1 LKIDMRLSYVIVP
14 IAILLLSVAL
24 SAYFYPLLPAEV
36 AYHFEPDGTPDRW
49 LSREMTMFWVL
60 ALQLVFVLLGGGI
73 AWGVTKLSTLFG
85 QTGNTKIK
93 PERLVLFTGN
103 FVALPQLIICFAMVD
118 IFSYNSYQVHLMPM
132 WVFLLVV
139 LGLVTIS
146 LVMFG
151 VLILSKV
158 RGGQRG

>member
-1 LKIDMRLSYVIVP
+1 MRLSYIIVP
-14 IAILLLSVAL
+14 IAILLLSAAL

-36 AYHFEPDGTPDRW
+36 AYHFEPNGTPDRW

-85 QTGNTKIK
+85 QAGSTKLK

-103 FVALPQLIICFAMVD
+103 FVALPQFIICFAMVD
-118 IFSYNSYQVHLMPM
+118 IFSYNSYQIHLMPM

>member
-1 LKIDMRLSYVIVP
+1 MRLSYIIVP
-14 IAILLLSVAL
+14 IAILLLSAAL

-85 QTGNTKIK
+85 QAGSTKIK

-103 FVALPQLIICFAMVD
+103 FVALPQFIICFAMVD
-118 IFSYNSYQVHLMPM
+118 IFSYNSYQIHLMPM

>member
-1 LKIDMRLSYVIVP
+1 MRLSYIIVP

-85 QTGNTKIK
+85 QAGSTKIK

-103 FVALPQLIICFAMVD
+103 FVALPQFIICFAMVD
-118 IFSYNSYQVHLMPM
+118 IFSYNSYQIHLMPM